1 MIIYLQTI
9 VDPADRSK
17 FERVY
22 LNYRAFMFYIANKI
36 LHNTQDAE
44 DAVHNAFL
52 SIAKNIEKIEDP
64 TSLKTRGYVSIITK
78 RKAIDLYRE
87 RKKYESNELAEDEV
101 SIPFPLP
108 EEHGLEWCISKLP
121 PRYRQAILLK
131 YSHGYSTKEIAEILD
146 ISPAA
151 ASKLDQRAKKKLY
164 EICQEEGIL

>member
-64 TSLKTRGYVSIITK
+64 TSLKTRGYVSIIT
-78 RKAIDLYRE
+78 E